1 MTETLIKIF
10 QIKELRSKIIF
21 TALMFAV
28 YRLGTHIPVPGID
41 SISLM
46 NYFNSAGG
54 ALFNIYNLFSGGAL
68 GRFSIFALGV
78 MPYIS
83 ASIIMQLMTAVL
95 PSLERLQK
103 EEGEYGR
110 WKISQYTRYL
120 TIAIAS
126 AQSFGLSL
134 WLTTIKTETGLSLIS
149 INSVSFVVTT
159 TVIVTTGTVFLM
171 WIGEKI
177 TEFGIGNGIS
187 MIILAGIVAEVIPAI
202 IHTYQLLK
210 VGELSVLTMAV
221 AVMVIV
227 MVVAGIV
234 YIQEAERRIP
244 INYARRNVALMS
256 SASYLP
262 FKLNPSGVIPII
274 FAVAIL
280 MFPATIAQFFAQSSK
295 VAQVIVDALSP
306 HSYIYFGLYVAL
318 IVFFSYFY
326 TAILINPVDIADN
339 LRRSGAFIPG
349 VRAGSHTVEYINF
362 VLTRLILAG
371 SVFLASIAI
380 LPMLLI
386 KWLNVPFYFGGTSAL
401 IVVVVALDTIHQIEA
416 YLSMKKYEGFLR
428 RDRDV

>member
-1 MTETLIKIF
+1 MTETLLKIF
-10 QIKELRSKIIF
+10 QIKDLRSKILF
-21 TALMFAV
+21 TILMFAV
-28 YRLGTHIPVPGID
+28 YRLGTHIPVPGVD
-41 SISLM
+41 SDSLIH
-46 NYFNSAGG
+46 YFNSSGG

-68 GRFSIFALGV
+68 GRFSVFALGV

-83 ASIIMQLMTAVL
+83 ASIIMQLMTAVV

-103 EEGEYGR
+103 EEGDYGR

-120 TIAIAS
+120 TIGIALF
-126 AQSFGLSL
+126 QSLGLSV
-134 WLTTIKTETGLSLIS
+134 WLTTLKTETGLSLV
-149 INSVSFVVTT
+149 SVSPISFIITT
-159 TVIVTTGTVFLM
+159 TVIITTGTVFLM

-187 MIILAGIVAEVIPAI
+187 MIILAGIVAGVVPAI
-202 IHTYQLLK
+202 IQSYQLLQ
-210 VGELSVLTMAV
+210 VGELSIITVVV
-221 AVMVIV
+221 ALILIV
-227 MVVAGIV
+227 AVVAGIV

-244 INYARRNVALMS
+244 INYARRTIPVVS
-256 SASYLP
+256 SGTYLP

-280 MFPATIAQFFAQSSK
+280 MFPATIAQFFASQSQI
-295 VAQVIVDALSP
+295 AQAIVDHLSP
-306 HSYIYFGLYVAL
+306 QSYVYFVFYISL
-318 IVFFSYFY
+318 IIFFSYFY

-339 LRRSGAFIPG
+339 LRRSSAFIPG
-349 VRAGSHTVEYINF
+349 VRAGSHTVEYINY
-362 VLTRLILAG
+362 VLTRLVFAG
-371 SVFLASIAI
+371 SIFLAFIAI

-428 RDRDV
+428 RETNG